1 MYTLIVYFLTECG
14 GSFAVKLIDDPAPF
28 YINDFTFSSSDLD

>member
-14 GSFAVKLIDDPAPF
+14 GSFAVKLIDDPPF